1 MDIKKAYDIVES
13 LGVVNVNYKGRPVWI
28 ESINSEGNEILVR
41 DLQSEEEFTVD
52 VLELKE
58 DSNKSFL
65 KRWQNWKISI
75 T

>member
-65 KRWQNWKISI
+65 KR
-75 T
+75 